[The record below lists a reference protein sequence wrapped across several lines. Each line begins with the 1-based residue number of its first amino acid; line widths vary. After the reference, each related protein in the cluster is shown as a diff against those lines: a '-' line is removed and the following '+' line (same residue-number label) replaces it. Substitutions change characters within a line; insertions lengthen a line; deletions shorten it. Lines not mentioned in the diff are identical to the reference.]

1 MCGIFGFAK
10 KHNSQNDRQIDI
22 LRNVLTNLA
31 DESSVRGK
39 DSTGFAVMTPNTRK
53 TYKSLSDS
61 STLVH
66 SKEWDNLLGDV
77 SRDTTIVIG
86 HVRLAT
92 HGVINIRN
100 THPFT
105 IGEVVGAHNGVIYNY
120 NKIANSMG
128 KDVQVDSEVI
138 FASLNRN
145 KMEDAFTDI
154 DGDFAVTWVKDSNKV
169 IHLAREDNR
178 PMCVAYWKRA
188 KILFWASTEKI
199 MEQAL
204 KRSGLNI
211 SMQEVVADK
220 IFTFDT
226 DKFDSKPYY
235 EDVDFYS
242 VSQYSSYNK
251 YGVYG
256 AYNGSTSTGCT
267 DSSSNYIQG
276 YDDYCVGCG
285 DVEYKDDMCYSC
297 WKADNE
303 YSTPEHRIDE
313 KGVVVSDCEYCEKE
327 YTASELKWTYDKF
340 CYVCTSCIDG
350 GEVVKCGWCDEYVDE
365 DDMTTCSGFGVCID
379 CEPHAKETLL
389 GGNNVKKES
398 PTFRITE
405 SCSL

>member
-10 KHNSQNDRQIDI
+10 KHDSQSDKQIDI

-61 STLVH
+61 STLVN
-66 SKEWDNLLGDV
+66 SEDWNSLLGDV
-77 SRDTTIVIG
+77 GRNTTIVIG

-92 HGVINIRN
+92 HGTVNIRN
-100 THPFT
+100 AHPFT

-120 NKIANSMG
+120 NKIASSMG
-128 KDVQVDSEVI
+128 KEVQVDSEVI

-178 PMCVAYWKRA
+178 PMCIAYWKKA
-188 KILFWASTEKI
+188 KVLFWASTDKI
-199 MEQAL
+199 MKQAL
-204 KRSGLNI
+204 KRAGLKISTSG
-211 SMQEVVADK
+211 VVADK
-220 IFTFDT
+220 IFTFNT
-226 DKFDSKPYY
+226 DKFTNEPFF

-242 VSQYSSYNK
+242 ISQHSSYN
-251 YGVYG
+251 YY
-256 AYNGSTSTGCT
+256 GCT
-267 DSSSNYIQG
+267 GSYNNSSTIKSTNTSNYIQG
-276 YDDYCVGCG
+276 YDNYCVGSG
-285 DVEYKDDMCYSC
+285 DVEYKDEMCYTC
-297 WKADNE
+297 WKDDNE
-303 YSTPEHRIDE
+303 YSTPEHRLNDQ
-313 KGVVVSDCEYCEKE
+313 GQLVSSCEYCEEE

-340 CYVCTSCIDG
+340 CYVCTSCINE

-365 DDMTTCSGFGVCID
+365 EDMTTSSGFGVCVD
-379 CEPHAKETLL
+379 CKPHADNTLL
-389 GGNNVKKES
+389 GDNNVKEKS
-398 PTFRITE
+398 PTLRLTE
-405 SCSL
+405 SCSI